1 MSVVAVQFGD
11 TWPDEQSLTEPA
23 VNVTPV
29 GVVSLENGVTVW
41 VAPTI
46 PDEVSAIATGA
57 GGGVTVGV
65 IVPSDFCPSES
76 ATTYLIGVAVPVK
89 VGSGSKVT
97 TPVDAF
103 SVYVPWPAT
112 VSVVE
117 VHDAVAVT
125 ELRQIPVGIDTSDAP
140 EPAESFDVGVK
151 VWLVSNDPLPES
163 AAAVGGG
170 TTVGVMVDDAT
181 RPSESVD

>member
-1 MSVVAVQFGD
+1 M
-11 TWPDEQSLTEPA
+11 TELA

-29 GVVSLENGVTVW
+29 GIVSFENGVTVW

-46 PDEVSAIATGA
+46 PDEVSATATGA

-65 IVPSDFCPSES
+65 MVPRDFCPKES
-76 ATTYLIGVAVPVK
+76 TTTYLIGVAVPIK

-97 TPVDAF
+97 APVDAF
-103 SVYVPWPAT
+103 SVYVPWLAT
-112 VSVVE
+112 VSVVD
-117 VHDAVAVT
+117 VHEAVEVT

-140 EPAESFDVGVK
+140 TPAESFDVGVK
-151 VWLVSNDPLPES
+151 VWLVSNAPLPES

-170 TTVGVMVDDAT
+170 TTVGVMVDDAV